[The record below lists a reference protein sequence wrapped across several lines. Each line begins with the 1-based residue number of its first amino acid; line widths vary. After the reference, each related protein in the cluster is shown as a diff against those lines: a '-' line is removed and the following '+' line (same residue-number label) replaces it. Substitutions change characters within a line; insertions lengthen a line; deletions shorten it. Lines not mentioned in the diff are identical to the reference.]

1 MTTAAIANEK
11 HRVEEGV
18 WVLVI
23 GELSVF
29 TLLFTTFL
37 YYRAMSPEEFEASRG
52 MLHQALGAFNTI
64 MLLTSSYFIA
74 SAVKALR
81 DPANAKSARRLVQTA
96 IGCGLVF
103 VMVKIFEYVALLN
116 DGVTLLTNDF
126 FMLYFVLTGIHL
138 MHLLVGLLFLTAL
151 ASQVQRQMSGSG
163 RVSSVFQG
171 FSTSFWH
178 MLDIVWVVLFPLL
191 YLLH

>member
-1 MTTAAIANEK
+1 MTTSAMENEQ

-37 YYRAMSPEEFEASRG
+37 YYRAISPDEFEASRG
-52 MLHQALGAFNTI
+52 MLHQVLGAFNTVI
-64 MLLTSSYFIA
+64 LLTSSYFIA
-74 SAVKALR
+74 TAVKALR
-81 DPANAKSARRLVQTA
+81 DPANAERARRLVHAA
-96 IGCGLVF
+96 IGCGIAF
-103 VMVKIFEYVALLN
+103 VMVKVFEYGALLN
-116 DGVTLLTNDF
+116 HGVTLLTNDF

-151 ASQVQRQMSGSG
+151 ASQIRRQLSGLG
-163 RVSSVFQG
+163 EVSSVFQG